1 MKFKLMSIEDLN
13 KLEKTKIVSYVTK
26 LHEFVKS
33 QQKKLRKVKDKY
45 KKLKA
50 KDHRDSKRRDH
61 ESSDDSKDEE
71 PSKRKTS
78 PTPNRSKDEEPTK
91 QKPSPAPKQLAES
104 TEVTDQQQPISFV
117 DEIRLAAE
125 NIQNQNGFVY
135 EPTSGLYY
143 DRATGYYY
151 NAEHGLY
158 YDGNTGCYYKFNV
171 DDNKFEFHSQVTTVA
186 TNQTGKRKSVSE
198 NSSDSDDTI
207 VRRRRKKKSKRAN
220 NRKDEPDVKEDGELS
235 SHSDE
240 SVVVGEECITEMR
253 YEDVAKKYPPSLRLM
268 VLETNLPKLKV
279 GELFIVTYKGGSLGR
294 EGAHD
299 VIIPDINVSKYHL
312 KFTYNDEKAGYEC
325 VDLGSRNGTLMNGKR
340 ISNAKQE
347 SDPVL
352 LIHGCNI
359 QLSQTKL
366 LCHVHDGHI
375 TCRECEPGLI
385 QVQVATPVE
394 ENVDRSN
401 GLSHKEEL
409 KKIKKRYGLADE
421 SYLIPQQ
428 MKNDRA
434 AQRRKEVGST
444 GINEK
449 TMTASIDTSIPSEN
463 KGFKMLSKLGWSQGQ
478 TLGKNQTGLLEPIP
492 LQSNEG
498 TKGLGCEEKTFV
510 TDKKTEKKKQLLKI
524 TQQRYNTTLVVD
536 KNIFNDGDSS
546 SDE

>member
-1 MKFKLMSIEDLN
+1 MKFKLMSIEDLD
-13 KLEKTKIVSYVTK
+13 KLEKTKIISYVTK

-50 KDHRDSKRRDH
+50 KDHKDSDKKRRDH

-71 PSKRKTS
+71 SKRKTA
-78 PTPNRSKDEEPTK
+78 PTHNGSKEEEPTK
-91 QKPSPAPKQLAES
+91 HKPSPAPKKLAES
-104 TEVTDQQQPISFV
+104 AEVTDQQQQPISFV
-117 DEIRLAAE
+117 DEIRQAAE
-125 NIQNQNGFVY
+125 NIQNENGFVY

-171 DDNKFEFHSQVTTVA
+171 EDNKFEFHSQVTTVP
-186 TNQTGKRKSVSE
+186 TNQAMPSTSLDQLLNEFSRLDI
-198 NSSDSDDTI
+198 NQL
-207 VRRRRKKKSKRAN
+207 RAN
-220 NRKDEPDVKEDGELS
+220 AL
-235 SHSDE
+235 
-240 SVVVGEECITEMR
+240 
-253 YEDVAKKYPPSLRLM
+253 DVAKKYPPSLRLM

-385 QVQVATPVE
+385 QVQVATPAE

-498 TKGLGCEEKTFV
+498 KKGLGCEEKIFV

-536 KNIFNDGDSS
+536 KNIFDDGDSS

>member
-1 MKFKLMSIEDLN
+1 M
-13 KLEKTKIVSYVTK
+13 
-26 LHEFVKS
+26 
-33 QQKKLRKVKDKY
+33 
-45 KKLKA
+45 
-50 KDHRDSKRRDH
+50 
-61 ESSDDSKDEE
+61 
-71 PSKRKTS
+71 
-78 PTPNRSKDEEPTK
+78 
-91 QKPSPAPKQLAES
+91 
-104 TEVTDQQQPISFV
+104 
-117 DEIRLAAE
+117 
-125 NIQNQNGFVY
+125 
-135 EPTSGLYY
+135 
-143 DRATGYYY
+143 
-151 NAEHGLY
+151 
-158 YDGNTGCYYKFNV
+158 
-171 DDNKFEFHSQVTTVA
+171 
-186 TNQTGKRKSVSE
+186 QTGKRKSVSE
-198 NSSDSDDTI
+198 NSESDSDDTI
-207 VRRRRKKKSKRAN
+207 LRRRRKKKRKRATERN
-220 NRKDEPDVKEDGELS
+220 VEQNVKEDGELS
-235 SHSDE
+235 SHSDD
-240 SVVVGEECITEMR
+240 SVVAVEECTTEMR
-253 YEDVAKKYPPSLRLM
+253 YEDVARKYPPSLRLM
-268 VLETNLPKLKV
+268 VLETNLPKLKI
-279 GELFIVTYKGGSLGR
+279 GELFIVTYKGGTLGR

-352 LIHGCNI
+352 IIHGCSI

-385 QVQVATPVE
+385 QSQVCATPAE
-394 ENVDRSN
+394 ESVDRSN

-421 SYLIPQQ
+421 GYLIPQQ

-449 TMTASIDTSIPSEN
+449 TMMASVDTSIPSEN

-510 TDKKTEKKKQLLKI
+510 TDRKTEKKKQLLKI
-524 TQQRYNTTLVVD
+524 TQNRYNNTLAVD
-536 KNIFNDGDSS
+536 KNIFHDGDSG